1 MQESVLET
9 LDLQTIIPSLKA
21 RLDRAEARPV
31 RGRVKCIR
39 GIMVHAMLT
48 QARVGEL
55 CYLRDPLTGR
65 TIPAEVIGFE
75 HDEALLTPVGE
86 LEGMSTR
93 TEVIPT
99 GQAMTITVGDHLL
112 GAVISPSGERLDRVE
127 GTVDGHDT
135 RRYPLQAEPPA
146 PFERS
151 LIKEPLQLGI
161 RAIDGLMT
169 VARGQRVGIFG
180 EPGIGKSSLL
190 ASIVKG
196 TEADIIVLG
205 LIGERGREVREL
217 LDVQLG
223 RRARARTVAVVAT
236 SDRPA
241 IERVKAAYVATS
253 VAEYYRDQGKNVLL
267 LMDSITRYARAQREI
282 GLAAGEPP
290 TRRGYPPSFFAALPR
305 LLERAGPGPH
315 GTITAL
321 YTVLTEGDGTLDPV
335 AEETKSIL
343 DGHIVLSAELAQRNH
358 FPAIDVLRS
367 RSRLMDT
374 VASEAHRRWAG
385 QVRELMARY
394 ADIELLLKV
403 GEYTTGSDAMTDQ
416 AITQQGAIEAFLRQP
431 TEERAAFAETVR
443 RLASLAS

>member
-1 MQESVLET
+1 MQEQFVEASELDAIMPVLK
-9 LDLQTIIPSLKA
+9 S
-21 RLDRAEARPV
+21 RLYTAEPRPV

-39 GIMVHAMLT
+39 GIMVHATLT

-65 TIPAEVIGFE
+65 SIPAEVVGFE
-75 HDEALLTPVGE
+75 QDEALLTPVGA
-86 LEGMSTR
+86 LDGMSTR
-93 TEVIPT
+93 TEVIST
-99 GQAMTITVGDHLL
+99 GESMTVAVGDHLL
-112 GAVISPSGERLDRVE
+112 GAVISPTGERLDHTQDACLSR
-127 GTVDGHDT
+127 GAP
-135 RRYPLQAEPPA
+135 RYPLQAEPPA

-151 LIKEPLQLGI
+151 LIKESLQLGI

-169 VARGQRVGIFG
+169 VARGQRIGIFG

-196 TEADIIVLG
+196 TEADVIVLG

-223 RRARARTVAVVAT
+223 ARARARTVAVVAT

-253 VAEYYRDQGKNVLL
+253 IAEYYRDQGKNVLL

-305 LLERAGPGPH
+305 LLERAGPGLR

-343 DGHIVLSAELAQRNH
+343 DGHIMLSAELAQKNH

-374 VASEAHRRWAG
+374 VTSSAHQQWAG
-385 QVRELMARY
+385 QVRELLARY

-403 GEYTTGSDAMTDQ
+403 GEYVPGTDAKTDK
-416 AITQQGAIEAFLRQP
+416 AIAQQSAIEDFLRQP
-431 TEERAAFAETVR
+431 AEERAPMAVTLR
-443 RLASLAS
+443 RLARLAS